1 MEVDVTLY
9 PFCDLTAQMQV
20 RSGELTGPASYV
32 AGGDPVN
39 VGDDLKL
46 SEVFLFLAEPP
57 SNGTVIRLVRY
68 DYAANTLKWFDM
80 AGAEIAGGVDL
91 STYTARFFCTGK

>member
-20 RSGELTGPASYV
+20 RSGQLTGPNPYAT
-32 AGGDPVN
+32 GGDPVN

-46 SEVFLFLAEPP
+46 SEVFLFLVEPP
-57 SNGTVIRLVRY
+57 SNGTVIRLVKY
-68 DYAANTLKWFDM
+68 DYATNKLKWFDL
-80 AGAEIAGGVDL
+80 AGNEIANGTDL
-91 STYTARFFCTGK
+91 STYTARFLCTGK